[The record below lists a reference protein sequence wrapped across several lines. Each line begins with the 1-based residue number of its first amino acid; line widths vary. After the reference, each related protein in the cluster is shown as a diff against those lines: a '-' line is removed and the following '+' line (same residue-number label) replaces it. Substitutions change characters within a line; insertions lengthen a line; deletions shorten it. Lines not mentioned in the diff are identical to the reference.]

1 MLSHK
6 KGRFGYFFPFYR
18 WDNWGLKL
26 WNACL
31 GLSSLWN
38 KNNPS
43 GGPDPTF
50 QEEPLGQRA
59 DTGPSP
65 LPRSSHIGALLI
77 FLRGT
82 LASELTSSRSHRVFL
97 DGHPTLSNNPATH
110 TVLCPQMEVLSPASP
125 SSLTSLTKIRS
136 LGKFSSN
143 SAHHPKWL

>member
-6 KGRFGYFFPFYR
+6 KGRFGYFLPFYR
-18 WDNWGLKL
+18 WDNWGLKM
-26 WNACL
+26 WNGFL
-31 GLSSLWN
+31 GCHLYGT
-38 KNNPS
+38 KNNPT
-43 GGPDPTF
+43 GAPDPTA

-59 DTGPSP
+59 DTGLSP
-65 LPRSSHIGALLI
+65 LPRSSHIGVLLL

-82 LASELTSSRSHRVFL
+82 LASEPISPWGHRVFL
-97 DGHPTLSNNPATH
+97 DGHPTLSNSPATH
-110 TVLCPQMEVLSPASP
+110 TVSRPQVEVLSPASP